1 MKTAR
6 YLPFQVLLLLC
17 ISVGVVS
24 AADCPGIVKNA
35 LDATNAACS
44 TTGRN
49 QACYGNVNLI
59 AEAAENAP
67 TFNFTQPGDLV
78 EIAGVKNFVL
88 SPLDTANSTWGV
100 ALIKI
105 QANLPETLPG
115 QNVTLILFGDV
126 EITNAAAAD
135 QTPLQAFF
143 LKSGLNDAPCEQAPS
158 SGILIQTPE
167 GQGKIELT
175 VDDVEITLGSSAYF
189 QAQPDGE
196 LVVSVVEGEGTVTA
210 DGVTVTVPAGSRAR
224 VPLDANL
231 SAAAAP
237 VGPEPYDET
246 ALVALPLSLLP
257 ETITIAPALEATPEA
272 TASGGVSGAIV
283 PQAGM
288 WDVETGTMVAG
299 AGCPPGIEQVLEP
312 NILVFPFYVNVGDTD
327 LMNALSI
334 FMAAFQGDS
343 TITQPDP
350 NTYVINA
357 TIQNGTIQQEY
368 RLLSENRLEGQVI
381 MTVDIR
387 GSCTLT
393 STFTM
398 QAS

>member
-1 MKTAR
+1 LKALR
-6 YLPFQVLLLLC
+6 YLPFQVLLLMC
-17 ISVGVVS
+17 ISVSVVY
-24 AADCPGIVKNA
+24 AADCPSIVKNA
-35 LDATNAACS
+35 LDATSEACG

-59 AEAAENAP
+59 AEAAADAP
-67 TFNFTQPGDLV
+67 AFSFTQPGDLV

-88 SPLDTANSTWGV
+88 SPLDTANDTWGV

-126 EITNAAAAD
+126 EITNAAVEE
-135 QTPLQAFF
+135 QTPLQAFYF
-143 LKSGLNDAPCEQAPS
+143 KSGLNDAPCEQAPS

-167 GQGKIELT
+167 GQGRIELT

-196 LVVSVVEGEGTVTA
+196 LVISVVEGEGTVTA

-231 SAAAAP
+231 SAAGAP
-237 VGPEPYDET
+237 IGPEPYDGA
-246 ALVALPLSLLP
+246 ALAALPLSLLP
-257 ETITIAPALEATPEA
+257 ETITIAPAVES
-272 TASGGVSGAIV
+272 TADAGSASGAII
-283 PQAGM
+283 PQAGL
-288 WDVETGTMVAG
+288 WDVETGTLEAG
-299 AGCPPGIEQVLEP
+299 AGCPPGVEQVLEP
-312 NILVFPFYVNVGDTD
+312 NILVFPFYVNVGDTS
-327 LMNALSI
+327 LMNALSV
-334 FMAAFQGDS
+334 FMAAFQGDN

-350 NTYVINA
+350 NTYVIDA
-357 TIQNGTIQQEY
+357 TIQNGTIHQEY
-368 RLLSENRLEGQVI
+368 HLLSESRLEGQVV

-398 QAS
+398 QSP